1 MNAPAGWNPDPQ
13 NPSIERWWD
22 GQQWAE
28 QTRPAPTLRASAG
41 DRRYTANMIAAL
53 IASLGIIVGSLGPWA
68 SFFAFTKNGVEGD
81 GVITLVLGVIA
92 AVALFVRL
100 SRGSGEWAALRW
112 GVPVIGVLCVAIS
125 VYDLFEVTSIT
136 AEFFGEPIGVQVGW
150 GLWLLLISSAVLCLT
165 SASVVKRP
173 RTP

>member
-1 MNAPAGWNPDPQ
+1 
-13 NPSIERWWD
+13 
-22 GQQWAE
+22 
-28 QTRPAPTLRASAG
+28 
-41 DRRYTANMIAAL
+41 
-53 IASLGIIVGSLGPWA
+53 
-68 SFFAFTKNGVEGD
+68 
-81 GVITLVLGVIA
+81 
-92 AVALFVRL
+92 VRL

-165 SASVVKRP
+165 SSSVVKRP

>member
-1 MNAPAGWNPDPQ
+1 M
-13 NPSIERWWD
+13 
-22 GQQWAE
+22 
-28 QTRPAPTLRASAG
+28 
-41 DRRYTANMIAAL
+41 
-53 IASLGIIVGSLGPWA
+53 
-68 SFFAFTKNGVEGD
+68 EGD

-150 GLWLLLISSAVLCLT
+150 GLWLLLIPLRCCA
-165 SASVVKRP
+165 
-173 RTP
+173 